1 MNQVY
6 IVKVNNL
13 VYFGR
18 EKEVGGYPIDVME
31 NASKEV
37 LEEMG
42 FEFCVKRIKIDKL
55 ETVKWIATGSLI
67 IAALMRGLGIHTL
80 DIVLSVAGG
89 ILWTGAAIVM
99 KDKPLVTVN
108 TAMILALVIG
118 ILFQSF

>member
-1 MNQVY
+1 
-6 IVKVNNL
+6 
-13 VYFGR
+13 
-18 EKEVGGYPIDVME
+18 
-31 NASKEV
+31 
-37 LEEMG
+37 
-42 FEFCVKRIKIDKL
+42 VKRIKIDKL